1 MRINKKINWSSPD
14 LLPKNLIFIDGITR
28 SGKSLVGP
36 VVGSFNKVYPM
47 QHQALLD
54 NLMPILHQKN
64 IQPNIVRSL
73 LIFYFN
79 QNIYSLNIS
88 RSVNFR
94 PEDNSSL
101 INTKDSYRYLENLI
115 KKDGDYVIKEII
127 KKLFTNFY
135 DT

>member
-1 MRINKKINWSSPD
+1 
-14 LLPKNLIFIDGITR
+14 
-28 SGKSLVGP
+28 
-36 VVGSFNKVYPM
+36 M

-101 INTKDSYRYLENLI
+101 INTKESYKHLENLI
-115 KKDGDYVIKEII
+115 KKRGDHII
-127 KKLFTNFY
+127 KKLLKKTIHQSS
-135 DT
+135 